1 MKPAALLPIAL
12 VLACSNGKAPDSA
25 ATSTPVAAPRL
36 AGGFVSATVAS
47 FAPGS
52 APKTS
57 IAAAFWDEASGHRDV
72 GPCTVRTGD
81 AAAAPSTSG
90 QVRLDLGDRADAPI
104 LLAPDTAGH
113 YPNPAGKDATWA
125 PGTELRLSS
134 AGAEVPAFS
143 AVLHAPSALHVVE
156 PGVTAGTVPIDRRA
170 GLRVR
175 WEAATRDAGDVRV
188 ALRQEIATARGLSAL
203 QAGVSIDC
211 FFPRAAG
218 TGTIPA
224 EALADL
230 QVGEANVM
238 TYAVDAAHL
247 HPGKFEVTALV
258 NTAGMFATA
267 TVR

>member
-1 MKPAALLPIAL
+1 MKTAALLPIAL
-12 VLACSNGKAPDSA
+12 VLACSNGKAPESA
-25 ATSTPVAAPRL
+25 ATSAPRL
-36 AGGFVSATVAS
+36 AGGFVSATVAT

-57 IAAAFWDEASGHRDV
+57 IAAAFWDEASGHRTV

-81 AAAAPSTSG
+81 AAEVPPTSG

-104 LLAPDTAGH
+104 LLAPDAVGH
-113 YPNPAGKDATWA
+113 YPNPAGKDAPWA
-125 PGTELRLSS
+125 PGTELHLSS
-134 AGAEVPAFS
+134 AGAQVPAFS
-143 AVLHAPSALHVVE
+143 AVLHAPPALHVVE
-156 PGVTAGTVPIDRRA
+156 PSVTGSAVPIDRRA

-175 WEAATRDAGDVRV
+175 WEAATGDAGDVRV
-188 ALRQEIATARGLSAL
+188 ALRQELATARGLSAL

-218 TGTIPA
+218 TGTLPA

-230 QVGEANVM
+230 QAGEANVM
-238 TYAVDAAHL
+238 AYGVESARL
-247 HPGKFEVTALV
+247 HAGKYDVTALV
-258 NTAGMFATA
+258 NTAGMFAQA